1 MGGSPTSEAW
11 LVTGG
16 NPPSVLREASRGD
29 VLRKTLLTFFF
40 LSFWPSPS
48 GFITG
53 GLNLAQ
59 SGYSEVFFALKE
71 IKAVVSNGQI
81 KGKSKIKTHIFFQLF
96 V

>member
-1 MGGSPTSEAW
+1 M
-11 LVTGG
+11 
-16 NPPSVLREASRGD
+16 
-29 VLRKTLLTFFF
+29 
-40 LSFWPSPS
+40 
-48 GFITG
+48 
-53 GLNLAQ
+53 AQ